1 MNLKQ
6 RFALSRFISGEKKP
20 QDSYT
25 LSHRRIFILPTL
37 RGLGFILLIF
47 ILLLIAFVYNNNLA
61 YLLAFLLASI
71 FFISILHSYKSL
83 AGLQVSQGQTQAAFL
98 GEAVAFDIVI
108 DNPQAE
114 PRPGLKIKL
123 ESETAFSLQA
133 EEKKRLTLYA
143 VTRQRGWQNIDAVTV
158 YSYYPLGFF
167 RAWSP
172 LRFNTKALVY
182 PRPSSEEIAFP
193 ESADESNQ
201 TQGESLLN
209 KSAQDEFYG
218 LKEYQ
223 AGDSI
228 RQIHWKAYAKGQG
241 LFTKQYSGQ
250 QQTELWLDYQQ
261 TPGHTLEHRL
271 SQLSRWL
278 IDAEKAGVKYG
289 LSLPGVNIVPGHGL
303 SHYHKCLEAVALF

>member
-1 MNLKQ
+1 MKLKQ
-6 RFALSRFISGEKKP
+6 RFALSRFLSGEKTP

-25 LSHRRIFILPTL
+25 LSHRRIFILPTV
-37 RGLGFILLIF
+37 RGLGFTLLIL

-61 YLLAFLLASI
+61 YLLAFLLTSI
-71 FFISILHSYKSL
+71 FFISILYSYKSL
-83 AGLQVSQGQTQAAFL
+83 AGLQLSLGQTKAAFL
-98 GEAVAFDIVI
+98 GEAVAFDLVI
-108 DNPQAE
+108 HNPQAE
-114 PRPGLKIKL
+114 LRPGLKIKL

-143 VTRQRGWQNIDAVTV
+143 VSRQRGWQNIDTVTV

-172 LRFNTKALVY
+172 LRFNAKALVY
-182 PRPSSEEIAFP
+182 PRPSSEEVAFP
-193 ESADESNQ
+193 ESTSDTSPL
-201 TQGESLLN
+201 QGQSLLN
-209 KSAQDEFYG
+209 KSVQDEFYA

-241 LFTKQYSGQ
+241 LFTRQYAGP

-261 TPGHTLEHRL
+261 TPGHSIEQRL
-271 SQLSRWL
+271 SQLCRWL

-289 LSLPGVNIVPGHGL
+289 LSLPGVSIAPSHGL
-303 SHYHKCLEAVALF
+303 NHYHKCLEALALF